1 MLIEDFLCLLFQEY
15 QQRKREM
22 PWRIPETDG
31 SFDPYKILIS
41 EIMLQQTQVER
52 TIPKYLAFVQRF
64 PTIEKLARAPISDV
78 LDIWLGLGYN
88 RRAVYLHEIAKN
100 LHGSSFPRN
109 SAELA
114 SLKGIGDN
122 TASAIVTY
130 AFDQKEVFVETNIR
144 TVMLDSFFPET
155 DKVSDE
161 VIKATLKDVLDVYHS
176 SYREFYWAMM
186 DYGAYLKKS
195 GSKVHRKSLQYKIQS
210 QFKGSTRELRGRI
223 LRFAKQHE
231 DLNTARQAIAD
242 DRFDEVLM
250 QLVAENLVEVR
261 QSRIV
266 FYGVHS

>member
-1 MLIEDFLCLLFQEY
+1 MLIEDFLYLLFQEY
-15 QQRKREM
+15 QQQEREM
-22 PWRIPETDG
+22 PWRNPEADG
-31 SFDPYKILIS
+31 SFDPYKILVS

-52 TIPKYLAFVQRF
+52 TIPKYLVFIQRF
-64 PTIEKLARAPISDV
+64 PTVKKLARAPISDV

-100 LHGSSFPRN
+100 LQGNKFPQN

-114 SLKGIGDN
+114 SLKGIGNN

-144 TVMLDSFFPET
+144 TVLLDSFFPES
-155 DKVSDE
+155 DKVSDD
-161 VIKATLKDVLDVYHS
+161 VIKETLKDVLDVYHG

-195 GSKVHRKSLQYKIQS
+195 GSKIHRKSSQYKVQS
-210 QFKGSTRELRGRI
+210 QFRGSTRELRGRI
-223 LRFAKQHE
+223 LRFAKQKEH
-231 DLNTARQAIAD
+231 LNTARQAIAD

-250 QLVAENLVEVR
+250 QLVAEKLVEVR

-266 FYGVHS
+266 FYGVRS